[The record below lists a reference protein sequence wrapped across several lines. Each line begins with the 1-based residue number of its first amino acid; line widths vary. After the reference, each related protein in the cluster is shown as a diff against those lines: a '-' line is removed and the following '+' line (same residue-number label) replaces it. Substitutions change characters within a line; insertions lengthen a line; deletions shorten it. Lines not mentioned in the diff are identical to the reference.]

1 MSWALRELG
10 LDADADERAVKRAY
24 AARLKTVRPETDPE
38 GFQKLNEAY
47 QAALE
52 WLRQRPAPTETPTV
66 EPFAASNAAPS
77 GYASVKLHFEGVP
90 ISMPP
95 FRSARRDVEAR
106 ADFDEQDFDEQ
117 DFFFTVLEQS
127 EQLDPQAFKQWL
139 EGNEALYS
147 MPLKAALAEPLVW
160 FLHDQ
165 PPLTREHLAITLA
178 FFGLDTVNDTT
189 MRLQEPLHRLHQTAR
204 RSGTDWEDVMSDPRR
219 TGRSNAH
226 RESISPRMAL
236 WLTMCVML
244 GLARCFGGGST

>member
-24 AARLKTVRPETDPE
+24 AAKLKIIRPETDPE
-38 GFQKLNEAY
+38 GFQALNETY

-52 WLRQRPAPTETPTV
+52 WLRERPARSETSTV
-66 EPFAASNAAPS
+66 ESFAASNATPR

-106 ADFDEQDFDEQ
+106 VDFDEQ

-139 EGNEALYS
+139 ERNEALYS

>member
-1 MSWALRELG
+1 MSWALRQLG

-24 AARLKTVRPETDPE
+24 AARLKTIRPETDPE
-38 GFQKLNEAY
+38 GFQALNETY

-52 WLRQRPAPTETPTV
+52 WLRERPAPSETPTV
-66 EPFAASNAAPS
+66 ESFAASNATPR

-95 FRSARRDVEAR
+95 FRSARREESAR
-106 ADFDEQDFDEQ
+106 ADFDEQNFDEQ

-127 EQLDPQAFKQWL
+127 EQLDPQAFKRWL
-139 EGNEALYS
+139 ERNEALYS

>member
-1 MSWALRELG
+1 MNWALRELG
-10 LDADADERAVKRAY
+10 LTADADERAVKRAY
-24 AARLKTVRPETDPE
+24 AAKLKIIRPETDPE
-38 GFQKLNEAY
+38 GFQKLNETY

-52 WLRQRPAPTETPTV
+52 WLRERPAPSETPSV
-66 EPFAASNAAPS
+66 ESFAASNATPR
-77 GYASVKLHFEGVP
+77 GYASVKPYFEGVP

-95 FRSARRDVEAR
+95 FRNARREENAR

-139 EGNEALYS
+139 ERNEALYS

-189 MRLQEPLHRLHQTAR
+189 MRLQEPLHHLHRTAR
-204 RSGTDWEDVMSDPRR
+204 RSGTDGEDVMSDPRR

>member
-1 MSWALRELG
+1 MSRALRELG
-10 LDADADERAVKRAY
+10 LGPDADERAVKRAY
-24 AARLKTVRPETDPE
+24 AAQLKIIRPETDPE
-38 GFQKLNEAY
+38 GFQALNETY

-52 WLRQRPAPTETPTV
+52 WLRQHPAPPETPAV
-66 EPFAASNAAPS
+66 ESLAASDATPRR
-77 GYASVKLHFEGVP
+77 YASVKLHFEGVP

-95 FRSARRDVEAR
+95 FRSARK
-106 ADFDEQDFDEQ
+106 DENERVDFDEQ

-127 EQLDPQAFKQWL
+127 EQLDSQAFKHWL
-139 EGNEALYS
+139 ERNEALYS

-204 RSGTDWEDVMSDPRR
+204 RSRTDWEEIMSNPQH
-219 TGRSNAH
+219 TGQSNAY
-226 RESISPRMAL
+226 RESDGSGMAL
-236 WLTMCVML
+236 WFIVFSLL
-244 GLARCFGGGST
+244 ALARCVGSGST

>member
-24 AARLKTVRPETDPE
+24 AAKLKIIRPETDPE
-38 GFQKLNEAY
+38 GFQALNETY

-52 WLRQRPAPTETPTV
+52 WLRERPAPQHTPTV
-66 EPFAASNAAPS
+66 ESFAASNATPR

-95 FRSARRDVEAR
+95 FRNAHREENAR
-106 ADFDEQDFDEQ
+106 ADFHEQDFDEQ
-117 DFFFTVLEQS
+117 DFFFTLLEQS
-127 EQLDPQAFKQWL
+127 EQLDPQAFKRWL
-139 EGNEALYS
+139 ERNEALYS

-160 FLHDQ
+160 FLRDQ

-178 FFGLDTVNDTT
+178 FFGLDTVNDIT